1 MFLSNL
7 KTRTKVLLL
16 IAIAVGMVFFV
27 GIVGGFQIYTSIR
40 EREAFTRDYIYPI
53 EYLNIIKENFLKS
66 NQYLLLRG
74 LDEDLD
80 FLKNLKMNMHNA
92 KLENE
97 NLFAKL
103 KEEITDEQTIVLLDY
118 FLEQRYIYV
127 DLYKQGIDLV
137 KEAVKKN
144 DFTEFNQ
151 FNRFYLLPQY
161 NKTFDALSQL
171 NLHILQSAEKRQ
183 VESSLAANK
192 AITQMLIAV
201 FLITIVFVVFGFA
214 IANDVAN
221 VLKSITSLTLALAKN
236 DISGRVDE
244 KLKRRKD
251 EFGDLARALDETL
264 VDAGR
269 VVGKIRQTA
278 KELAQSSQELYVNAD
293 KTASVFNEIA
303 QNTDNILTNTKKT
316 IESVHEAEKS
326 SEAVAADLQ
335 LVALMANS
343 VAETAVQTADTSKE
357 GRNSVESAVVSINE
371 VEKGSAKI
379 SSAVNTLKEDA
390 NLIGEIIKMITE
402 LGEQTNLLAL
412 NAAIEAAR
420 AGEDGKGFGVVASA
434 VKKLAEETSQATKEI
449 SFLIETNIKN
459 IQKTVVLMDEQ
470 KDLVKLGVDKVNA
483 SGEAFARIANL
494 VESLTEQIQNISN
507 SVTHMAA
514 DSKKTLNIVKGVEKD
529 AYNNLEKLAKVHSV
543 IEGQVEETE
552 EVAQNSQSTA
562 RTAQDLK
569 VLAETFKS

>member
-53 EYLNIIKENFLKS
+53 EYLNIIKENYLKS

-74 LDEDLD
+74 LDEDPD

-201 FLITIVFVVFGFA
+201 FLITIVFAVFGFA
-214 IANDVAN
+214 IANNVAN
-221 VLKSITSLTLALAKN
+221 VLKSITSLTLALAKS

-278 KELAQSSQELYVNAD
+278 KELAHSSQELYVNAD